1 MDTYH
6 ELIEI
11 IRESRKLMSKVC
23 DHNSDKYIAYLKSF
37 NTKYSDQVKLFQ
49 ELQGSK
55 FAGQIASLK

>member
-6 ELIEI
+6 ELIES

-55 FAGQIASLK
+55 LAGQVASLE

>member
-6 ELIEI
+6 ELIES

-37 NTKYSDQVKLFQ
+37 NAKYSDQVKLFQ

-55 FAGQIASLK
+55 FTRHIASLE

>member
-6 ELIEI
+6 ELIEN

-55 FAGQIASLK
+55 FAGQTASLK

>member
-6 ELIEI
+6 ELIES
-11 IRESRKLMSKVC
+11 IRESRKLMSEAC
-23 DHNSDKYIAYLKSF
+23 DHNSEKYIAYLKSF

-55 FAGQIASLK
+55 FAGQTASLK

>member
-6 ELIEI
+6 ELIEN

-37 NTKYSDQVKLFQ
+37 NTKYSDQVQLFQ

-55 FAGQIASLK
+55 FAGQIASME

>member
-6 ELIEI
+6 ELIKS
-11 IRESRKLMSKVC
+11 IRESREIMSEAC

-55 FAGQIASLK
+55 FAGQTASLK

>member
-6 ELIEI
+6 ELIEN

-37 NTKYSDQVKLFQ
+37 NTKYSDQVQLFQ
-49 ELQGSK
+49 ELQSSK
-55 FAGQIASLK
+55 FAGQVASLE

>member
-6 ELIEI
+6 ELIES
-11 IRESRKLMSKVC
+11 IRESRKFMSKAC
-23 DHNSDKYIAYLKSF
+23 DHDSDKYIAYLKSF

-55 FAGQIASLK
+55 FAGQTAPLK